1 MNRQPLFLHAAVLV
15 GLLAI
20 VAWPGAALAQKGKVT
35 VDKVAYQGW
44 KNNLRLTNGD
54 VELIVT
60 LDVGPRILSYR
71 LANGKNVFKEY
82 ADQMGKSGEDE
93 WKIRGGHRLWYGPEA
108 HTRTYALDNAPVTY
122 NESAPGVVS
131 FIPPAD
137 SVYGLQKEIQV
148 QLPASGSKVTVLHRI
163 TNIGQRAT
171 VLAPWSISVMA
182 PGGAEII
189 PLPPKRPHPGSPKN
203 ARSAADFAPD
213 QLMAVWPY
221 LAFQDTRWRFGSKF
235 ITLRQDAKLGPTKLG
250 LAHKTGGIG
259 YLNGGTLFVK
269 RFDYKEGSPYPDT
282 GVNFE
287 TFTNED
293 MLEIEALGPITV
305 LQPNTYIEHT
315 ERWDLF
321 PNMGQLGDEAQIERD
336 IAPKLK

>member
-1 MNRQPLFLHAAVLV
+1 MNRQPSSLRAAAVL

-20 VAWPGAALAQKGKVT
+20 VVSPEAALAQKGKMT
-35 VDKVAYQGW
+35 VEKVAYQGW
-44 KNNLRLTNGD
+44 KNNLRLSNGD

-71 LANGKNVFKEY
+71 LPNGKNVFKEY

-93 WKIRGGHRLWYGPEA
+93 WKIRGGHRLWYGPED
-108 HTRTYALDNAPVTY
+108 HTRTYVLDNAPITY

-131 FIPPAD
+131 FIPGAD
-137 SVYGLQKEIQV
+137 TVYGLQKEIQV
-148 QLPASGSKVTVLHRI
+148 TLPPSGTKVTVLHRI

-171 VLAPWSISVMA
+171 VVAPWSISVMA
-182 PGGAEII
+182 PGGVEII

-213 QLMAVWPY
+213 QLMAVWPF
-221 LAFQDTRWRFGSKF
+221 LDFQDPRWRFGTKF
-235 ITLRQDAKLGPTKLG
+235 ITLRHDAKRGPTKLG

-259 YLNGGTLFVK
+259 YVVNGTLFVK
-269 RFDYKEGSPYPDT
+269 RFEYLNDQPYPDT

-293 MLEIEALGPITV
+293 MLEIESLGP
-305 LQPNTYIEHT
+305 
-315 ERWDLF
+315 
-321 PNMGQLGDEAQIERD
+321 
-336 IAPKLK
+336 